1 MQVHAR
7 DSRAYN
13 ADDAPY
19 MLLAEQLVGE
29 ARARRARSM
38 DARER
43 SVVAVFAALY
53 GVAAVLIAM
62 FVPSE
67 RDVSVVL
74 IAALLLGHA
83 AVSQV
88 RFEFGVGFV
97 VPEQLVVV
105 PMLLLLPL
113 PYVPV
118 LIAAAGALALLP
130 DFIKGSWSKDR
141 WLKPIADS
149 WSYLAPVLILA
160 AFAPG
165 APELSST
172 PVYALALAAQLGTDF
187 AQTVVRNWLLDR
199 VPIMDLARG
208 FAGAVRVELILSP
221 VAFVATLAAYEEPLV
236 LVAVIAPLVWL
247 LDNFS
252 KDRAARY
259 ASALELN
266 RAYRG
271 TVMLLSDVLE
281 FEDEYTAQHSRSV
294 VDLVNAVA
302 DELGIAPDERQE
314 LEFAAMLHDV
324 GKISIPKEILHK
336 PAALTAQEFE
346 VIKHHTIEGQFMLD
360 RVGGLLGRVG
370 EVVRSCHER
379 WDGLGYPDGLAR
391 EEIPIAARVVFACDA
406 YNAMTTDRPYRQAM
420 SREAAVA
427 ELEANT
433 GTQFDPKIVDALT
446 TVVETGNPP
455 RSRASRGSVP
465 SSPGPRFRRA
475 PAQPQASP
483 RRASC
488 RVGAPPRRGAR
499 RCSTGPTR
507 AALPRPPTGEP
518 SSHPGLRLVLR
529 QRGRLLRT
537 PRRSAH
543 PAPQTCAPSSCRP
556 RSSG

>member
-1 MQVHAR
+1 
-7 DSRAYN
+7 
-13 ADDAPY
+13 

-43 SVVAVFAALY
+43 RVVAVFAALY
-53 GVAAVLIAM
+53 AVAAVLIAV
-62 FVPSE
+62 FLPSE
-67 RDVSVVL
+67 RDVSPFL
-74 IAALLLGHA
+74 IAGLLLGHA

-118 LIAAAGALALLP
+118 LIATAGVLGLVP
-130 DFIKGSWSKDR
+130 DFIRGSWAKDR

-165 APELSST
+165 SPELSEA
-172 PVYALALAAQLGTDF
+172 PVYALAIAAQLGTDF
-187 AQTVVRNWLLDR
+187 AQTVVRNALLDR
-199 VPIMDLARG
+199 VPILDLAKG
-208 FAGAVRVELILSP
+208 FAGAARVELILSP
-221 VAFVATLAAYEEPLV
+221 LALVATLAAYEEPII

-252 KDRAARY
+252 RDRAARY
-259 ASALELN
+259 AAALELN

-336 PAALTAQEFE
+336 PAALTEREFE

-360 RVGGLLGRVG
+360 RVGGLLARVG

-379 WDGLGYPDGLAR
+379 WDGRGYPDGLAG
-391 EEIPIAARVVFACDA
+391 EQIPIAARIVFACDA
-406 YNAMTTDRPYRQAM
+406 YNAMTTDRPYRAAM
-420 SREAAVA
+420 PREAAVA
-427 ELEANT
+427 ELRANT
-433 GTQFDPKIVDALT
+433 GSQFDPKVVTALVK
-446 TVVETGNPP
+446 VVEQGVPVALPT
-455 RSRASRGSVP
+455 SDAVRAVL
-465 SSPGPRFRRA
+465 A
-475 PAQPQASP
+475 
-483 RRASC
+483 
-488 RVGAPPRRGAR
+488 GAPVAQSAGAT
-499 RCSTGPTR
+499 S
-507 AALPRPPTGEP
+507 
-518 SSHPGLRLVLR
+518 
-529 QRGRLLRT
+529 
-537 PRRSAH
+537 
-543 PAPQTCAPSSCRP
+543 
-556 RSSG
+556 

>member
-1 MQVHAR
+1 
-7 DSRAYN
+7 
-13 ADDAPY
+13 

-38 DARER
+38 DTRER
-43 SVVAVFAALY
+43 VVVASFAALY
-53 GVAAVLIAM
+53 CVAAVLIAI

-67 RDVSVVL
+67 REVSPLLV
-74 IAALLLGHA
+74 AALLLGHA

-97 VPEQLVVV
+97 VPEQLVIV
-105 PMLLLLPL
+105 PMLLLVPL

-118 LIAAAGALALLP
+118 LIAAAGVLGLIP
-130 DFIKGSWSKDR
+130 DFRKGSWAKDR

-149 WSYLAPVLILA
+149 GPYLAPILILA

-165 APELSST
+165 PPELSLA
-172 PVYALALAAQLGTDF
+172 PIYALALVAQLGTDF
-187 AQTVVRNWLLDR
+187 AQTVVRNSLLDG
-199 VPIMDLARG
+199 VPIRDLARG
-208 FAGAVRVELILSP
+208 FAGSARVELILSP
-221 VAFVATLAAYEEPLV
+221 LAFVATLAAAQEPLV

-336 PAALTAQEFE
+336 PAALTDQEFE
-346 VIKHHTIEGQFMLD
+346 IIKHHTIEGQFMLD

-379 WDGLGYPDGLAR
+379 WDGLGYPDGLAG
-391 EEIPIAARVVFACDA
+391 EEIPIAARIVFACDA

-420 SREAAVA
+420 AREDAVA
-427 ELEANT
+427 ELIANT
-433 GTQFDPKIVDALT
+433 GTQFDPKIVAALT
-446 TVVETGNPP
+446 KVV
-455 RSRASRGSVP
+455 AH
-465 SSPGPRFRRA
+465 
-475 PAQPQASP
+475 
-483 RRASC
+483 
-488 RVGAPPRRGAR
+488 
-499 RCSTGPTR
+499 
-507 AALPRPPTGEP
+507 GEP
-518 SSHPGLRLVLR
+518 AAVTTIDGVRAVLA
-529 QRGRLLRT
+529 
-537 PRRSAH
+537 SA
-543 PAPQTCAPSSCRP
+543 PVPQSAGAAS
-556 RSSG
+556 

>member
-1 MQVHAR
+1 
-7 DSRAYN
+7 
-13 ADDAPY
+13 
-19 MLLAEQLVGE
+19 
-29 ARARRARSM
+29 M

-43 SVVAVFAALY
+43 TVVAFFAALY
-53 GVAAVLIAM
+53 CIAAVLIAV
-62 FVPSE
+62 FLPSE
-67 RDVSVVL
+67 RDVSLVL

-88 RFEFGVGFV
+88 RFEFGMGFV
-97 VPEQLVVV
+97 VPEQLIVI

-113 PYVPV
+113 PYVPI
-118 LIAAAGALALLP
+118 LIAAAGVLGLIP
-130 DFIKGSWSKDR
+130 DFRKGSWSKDR

-149 WSYLAPVLILA
+149 GPILAPVLILA

-165 APELSST
+165 APDLSLM
-172 PVYALALAAQLGTDF
+172 PIYAVAIAAQLGTDF
-187 AQTVVRNWLLDR
+187 AQAVIRNRLLDG
-199 VPIMDLARG
+199 VALPELARI
-208 FAGAVRVELILSP
+208 FLGATRVELVLSP
-221 VAFVATLAAYEEPLV
+221 VALVATLAAYEEPLV

-336 PAALTAQEFE
+336 PAALTDQEFE
-346 VIKHHTIEGQFMLD
+346 IIKHHTIEGQFMLD

-379 WDGLGYPDGLAR
+379 WDGLGYPDGLAG
-391 EEIPIAARVVFACDA
+391 EEIPVAARIVFACDA
-406 YNAMTTDRPYRQAM
+406 YNAMTTDRPYRRAM
-420 SREAAVA
+420 SREAAVD
-427 ELEANT
+427 ELVANN
-433 GTQFDPKIVDALT
+433 GAQFDPKIVAALT
-446 TVVETGNPP
+446 KVVEH
-455 RSRASRGSVP
+455 
-465 SSPGPRFRRA
+465 
-475 PAQPQASP
+475 
-483 RRASC
+483 
-488 RVGAPPRRGAR
+488 
-499 RCSTGPTR
+499 
-507 AALPRPPTGEP
+507 GEP
-518 SSHPGLRLVLR
+518 AAVTSIEGIRAVLAAAPVP
-529 QRGRLLRT
+529 Q
-537 PRRSAH
+537 SAG
-543 PAPQTCAPSSCRP
+543 AAS
-556 RSSG
+556 